1 MPRAPLRKGGS
12 TPTFPGVEGNHARVS
27 FCAGARGKAPDSQLQ
42 VRLKFAVKIRPGNP
56 ALDSGDNWDIII
68 SMEKHHPSHNKFF
81 ALHAHFYQPPR
92 ENPWTGRI
100 DPQSSAWPYHD
111 WNSRIAR
118 ECYLPNSC
126 ARINDAS
133 GRVLELSNNYL
144 HLNFNFGPTLFSW
157 LEKHYPY
164 YYKKIIAAARQSREK
179 TGHSNAIAQGYNH
192 IIMPLASP
200 RDQLT
205 QALWGI
211 KDFEHRFGFMPESM
225 WLPETAASDET
236 MRLLLNLGLKY
247 VILSP
252 YQAEK
257 ITARGSEAWTDVSS
271 GNFDT
276 TRPYAWHDTL
286 PDGTREKSRSLAV
299 FFYDGPL
306 SKAAAFDGLTKD
318 SSAFAD
324 RVEASFRHGRHGRQL
339 VSMAVDGET
348 FGHHHKF
355 GDMTLAHAFLHELKS
370 RGIETV
376 NFGTFLAANPPAHE
390 VRIKPGPDGEGTAWS
405 CAHGV
410 RRWKGGCDCGGE
422 GSFSLNW
429 RLPLRAA
436 LISLRDAAANIYK
449 AEGSKFFRAPWEAR
463 NAYADILLDRSPEA
477 EEAFFSGNA
486 SRALSKAEKARAIE
500 LLEMQKHSML
510 MFTSCGWFFS
520 DISRIE
526 ALQNLRYAARAA
538 ETMRRLGFENA
549 DRTFLSLLEMA
560 HSNFPEAASGLKLY
574 EKILTE
580 NSMAREKAGALIIAE
595 AMLGSEESC
604 AGCAALQAEQR
615 TNKDG
620 ILAVRGKVM
629 APGPDGP
636 FPMSF
641 CCLRRGEEFPLIFF
655 PARGREGGLKEIFT
669 KESPADILAALE
681 KDRGFTRIS
690 FEDFSWEE
698 KTLYAWML
706 ADSARNNH
714 AAAIFGILE
723 DYLYLLGRLPGKTLS
738 SWAPLRAQAAAY
750 AGQAAGIVFSRAQVS
765 PSPAEIEKFSALAAR
780 LKAAGLEGGFAPSP
794 EGSAELADK
803 TAEPALASPSPETL
817 APLRNLLKAALH
829 LDAGDLLFH
838 LQNYL
843 MDLFAEAGKEK
854 FTGETAAAV
863 QEIYS
868 LSGIIIERFNS
879 RLEEMAGRK

>member
-1 MPRAPLRKGGS
+1 
-12 TPTFPGVEGNHARVS
+12 
-27 FCAGARGKAPDSQLQ
+27 
-42 VRLKFAVKIRPGNP
+42 
-56 ALDSGDNWDIII
+56 
-68 SMEKHHPSHNKFF
+68 MEKHHIGHNKFF

-92 ENPWTGRI
+92 ENPWTGKI
-100 DPQSSAWPYHD
+100 DPQPSAWPFHD

-144 HLNFNFGPTLFSW
+144 RMNFNFGPTLFSW
-157 LEKHYPY
+157 LEKHYPF
-164 YYKKIIAAARQSREK
+164 YYKKIIQAARDSRAE
-179 TGHSNAIAQGYNH
+179 TGHSNAIAQSYNH
-192 IIMPLASP
+192 IIMPLASFQ
-200 RDQLT
+200 DQLT

-211 KDFEHRFGFMPESM
+211 KDFEQRFGFMPEAM
-225 WLPETAASDET
+225 WLPETAASDDT
-236 MRLLLNLGLKY
+236 LRLLVDLGMKY

-257 ITARGSEAWTDVSS
+257 ITEPGGGEWTDVSS

-276 TRPYAWHDTL
+276 TLPYSWHDAL
-286 PDGTREKSRSLAV
+286 PDGSRVKGRSLAV

-318 SSAFAD
+318 SAAFAD
-324 RVEASFRHGRHGRQL
+324 RVDSAYRQGRHGPQL

-355 GDMTLAHAFLHELKS
+355 GDMTLAHAFRHELKK

-376 NFGTFLAANPPAHE
+376 NFGQYLEANPPKQE

-429 RLPLRAA
+429 RLPFRAA
-436 LISLRDAAANIYK
+436 LNSLRDAAADVYT

-463 NAYADILLDRSPEA
+463 NAYADIFLDRSPEA
-477 EEAFFSGNA
+477 EEAFFSKYA
-486 SRALSKAEKARAIE
+486 SRPLSKAEKARALE
-500 LLEMQKHSML
+500 LLEMQKHAML

-526 ALQNLRYAARAA
+526 AMQNLRYAARAA

-549 DRTFLSLLEMA
+549 DRTFLSVLEMA
-560 HSNFPEAASGLKLY
+560 HSNHPEVENGLK
-574 EKILTE
+574 IFHRIMAE
-580 NSMAREKAGALIIAE
+580 NSLARQKAAALIVSE
-595 AMLGSEESC
+595 TMLGSDESRGDGD
-604 AGCAALQAEQR
+604 GCATLQAEER
-615 TNKDG
+615 INRDG
-620 ILAVRGKVM
+620 VLALRGKVM

-636 FPMSF
+636 SPIAF
-641 CCLRRGEEFPLIFF
+641 CYLRRDEEFPLMFF
-655 PARGREGGLKEIFT
+655 PARGLEARLKEIFT
-669 KESPADILAALE
+669 LGGPADILAALE
-681 KDRGFTRIS
+681 KEPAFARIT

-706 ADSARNNH
+706 ADAARYSH
-714 AAAIFGILE
+714 SAAIFKILE
-723 DYLYLLGRLPGKTLS
+723 DYLYLLARLPGRALS

-750 AGQAAGIVFSRAQVS
+750 ARQAAEIVFSRALTSAS
-765 PSPAEIEKFSALAAR
+765 PEEIGNFAALAAR
-780 LKAAGLEGGFAPSP
+780 LKAAGLEPGFDPSPEASAALAAKAAGPALAAPSP
-794 EGSAELADK
+794 Q
-803 TAEPALASPSPETL
+803 TL
-817 APLRNLLKAALH
+817 TPLRDLLKAARDLG
-829 LDAGDLLFH
+829 AQDLLFH

-843 MDLFAEAGKEK
+843 MDLFAEAEK
-854 FTGETAAAV
+854 TGLPPETAGAV
-863 QEIYS
+863 REIYS

-879 RLEEMAGRK
+879 RLEEMAGKR